1 MEYANILIVDDTPAN
16 LSLLSQMLSNRGYRV
31 RAANN
36 GPRALESAHALPPDL
51 ILLDIRMPG
60 MNGFEV
66 CEHLKSDPLTSD
78 IPVIFISA
86 LNELQDKI
94 HGFKVGG
101 VDYITKPFQLE
112 EVLVRTETHLSLRRL
127 QKQLQDANSKMAKE
141 LALAGKMQACFMPS
155 HLPSL
160 GGWQFSAKLQSA
172 RETSGDFFDVFNLPG
187 GALGLL
193 IADVADK
200 GVGAALFMA
209 YCWSL
214 IRTYAEEFPNQPAH
228 VFSAVN
234 RRILQ
239 DTETNEFV
247 TLFYAVLNPDDGNLL
262 YSNAGHNP
270 PILFH
275 YGQDGNYIKLIRTG
289 IPLGIYEEQNWGMA
303 KVSMDPGDLLLLYTD
318 GITDAQNTV
327 QESFSETRLVQSV
340 SARPGRPVKQVQ
352 DELLDGVR
360 QFVGEAQQFDDI
372 ALVLV
377 SRDR

>member
-16 LSLLSQMLSNRGYRV
+16 LSLLSQMLSNQGYRV
-31 RAANN
+31 RAANS
-36 GPRALESAHALPPDL
+36 GPRALESAHTLPPDL

-66 CEHLKSDPLTSD
+66 CEQLKTDALTSD

-141 LALAGKMQACFMPS
+141 LSLAGKMQACFMPS
-155 HLPSL
+155 RLPAQP
-160 GGWQFSAKLQSA
+160 GWQFSATLRSA
-172 RETSGDFFDVFNLPG
+172 RETSGDFFDVFQLSEERI
-187 GALGLL
+187 GLL

-209 YCWSL
+209 YSWSL
-214 IRTYAEEFPNQPAH
+214 IRTYAEEYPGQPEQ
-228 VFSAVN
+228 VFSIVN

-239 DTETNEFV
+239 DTATNEFV
-247 TLFYAVLNPDDGNLL
+247 TLFYGVLDPRDGSLI
-262 YSNAGHNP
+262 YCNAGQNP
-270 PILFH
+270 PLLFRDGRNDHIL
-275 YGQDGNYIKLIRTG
+275 KLFRTG
-289 IPLGIYEEQNWGMA
+289 IPLGIYEDQEWGRA
-303 KVSMDPGDLLLLYTD
+303 QVQLSPGDLLLLYTD
-318 GITDAQNTV
+318 GVTEAQNIAEECFSEVRLLKSVNEYLGQTV
-327 QESFSETRLVQSV
+327 QQIQE
-340 SARPGRPVKQVQ
+340 G
-352 DELLDGVR
+352 LLAEIQR
-360 QFVGEAQQFDDI
+360 FVGEAQQSDDI
-372 ALVLV
+372 ALVV
-377 SRDR
+377 VARER